1 MSTQRLRISPHSAH
15 HTRRVE
21 QTVLDHRIRQARR
34 NALVVPR
41 IAPAHRVQRPADIHP
56 CAAAR
61 EQQVVIVLVLL
72 RRRPVQRRALDR
84 QDRRRVVRRAEDVAP
99 EAVCCVLPA
108 EREAL
113 LEVIRGGYVTIVGGT
128 LRGSRLDRGRTSS
141 SRQGASRHHLPYEP
155 TAACSALYI
164 YGGLC
169 ATHLRECMP
178 VLDVRTRRHN
188 LCPLQRH
195 AQPVM
200 HGRMPSL
207 LNQIDRDGP

>member
-1 MSTQRLRISPHSAH
+1 MSTQSHRISTHSAH
-15 HTRRVE
+15 HSRRVE

-34 NALVVPR
+34 IALVVPR
-41 IAPAHRVQRPADIHP
+41 IAPAHRVQRPADIDP

-72 RRRPVQRRALDR
+72 RRRPVQRRALDGE
-84 QDRRRVVRRAEDVAP
+84 DRRRVVRRAEDVAP
-99 EAVCCVLPA
+99 EAVCRVLPA
-108 EREAL
+108 KREAL
-113 LEVIRGGYVTIVGGT
+113 REKIKEGYVTRFGSG
-128 LRGSRLDRGRTSS
+128 LRDSRPGQAHTIS

-155 TAACSALYI
+155 AAACSALYI

-169 ATHLRECMP
+169 ATHLRERMP

-195 AQPVM
+195 AQPVV
-200 HGRMPSL
+200 HGSMPSL
-207 LNQIDRDGP
+207 LNQIHRHGP